1 MTNKLISAPRVY
13 GLEEAII
20 ASGFPKRPEAPSEEE
35 YEDKV
40 DELMFEIHGAE
51 RESIPHIKRAY
62 QLGGAPRGSGHDN
75 FLKGITVSFNLNFT
89 VKAWTE
95 AERYHWFDIV
105 SSMSSMH
112 CLTRMDF
119 DECFCE
125 RVTENTKNEMKRLL
139 QIWDENP
146 TADNELNLLYNCPTG
161 LRLMAR
167 ISTNYLQLKTIYA
180 QRKSHR
186 LPEWQDFCKW
196 VETLPLAD
204 KLICV

>member
-1 MTNKLISAPRVY
+1 MTNKLVSSQRVY
-13 GLEEAII
+13 GLESSIV
-20 ASGFPKRPEAPSEEE
+20 ASGFPKRSEAPSEKE
-35 YEDKV
+35 YENNIDAVLLGLHYK
-40 DELMFEIHGAE
+40 EEENSHL
-51 RESIPHIKRAY
+51 KRAFT
-62 QLGGAPRGSGHDN
+62 LGGAPRGSGHDN
-75 FLKGITVSFNLNFT
+75 FLKGIIVSFNLNFT

-112 CLTRMDF
+112 CLTKMDF

-125 RVTENTKNEMKRLL
+125 RVTENTRNEMKRLL
-139 QIWDENP
+139 QIWKEDP
-146 TADNELNLLYNCPTG
+146 TAENELNLLYNCPTG
-161 LRLMAR
+161 LQLMAR
-167 ISTNYLQLKTIYA
+167 VSTNYLQLKTIYA

-186 LPEWQDFCKW
+186 LPEWREFCKW

>member
-1 MTNKLISAPRVY
+1 MTNKLISSQRVY
-13 GLEEAII
+13 GLEDAII
-20 ASGFPKRPEAPSEEE
+20 ASGFPKRSEAPSEEE
-35 YEDKV
+35 YEGNIDA
-40 DELMFEIHGAE
+40 LILGLHGTE
-51 RESIPHIKRAY
+51 KEKISHIKRAY
-62 QLGGAPRGSGHDN
+62 TLGGASRGSGHDN
-75 FLKGITVSFNLNFT
+75 FLKGILVSFNLNFT

-112 CLTRMDF
+112 CLTKMDF
-119 DECFCE
+119 GECFCE

-139 QIWDENP
+139 QVWKENP

-186 LPEWQDFCKW
+186 LPEWQKFCKW
-196 VETLPLAD
+196 IETLPLAD